1 MRRREFIAGFGS
13 AAAWPLVARAQQ
25 AALPVIGYLSGNAES
40 AIRSLTAAF
49 REGLAEQGYVEGQ
62 KVEIL
67 YRWTDGRNDRL
78 SPNCS

>member
-1 MRRREFIAGFGS
+1 MKRREFIPGLGS
-13 AAAWPLVARAQQ
+13 AAVGSLAARAQQ

-62 KVEIL
+62 KVEIVQV
-67 YRWTDGRNDRL
+67 D
-78 SPNCS
+78 